1 MKQFSVKII
10 NPDSKKE
17 INFNENF
24 EYKFFKDIPD
34 LFLEDGNS
42 LTKIQSDF
50 YNDVKFPNYDN
61 VEDFGSLLDK
71 SRRSIFVKKL
81 DDEIPMGSNIL
92 EAGCGTGQLSIAL
105 SRYARQIYGIDLS
118 KGSLIEAKQFINS
131 NDIKSVHLF
140 RMNIFKLFF
149 EENTF
154 DVIISN
160 GVLHHTYN
168 PKLAFSKLVRVLKP
182 GGIIVIGL
190 YHRYGRIIQK
200 IRQSLIKNFGDSFKF
215 LDKRFREKISY
226 KKKYAW
232 FLDQYKNP
240 SETTHTYL
248 EVLNW
253 FKVEN
258 IEFLSSIPFDFNPEN
273 KLFQKREAKNRFEIF
288 LNEISLAFNL
298 NQIYQEG
305 SFFVMIGKKL

>member
-61 VEDFGSLLDK
+61 VEGFGSLLDK

-149 EENTF
+149 KENTF

-215 LDKRFREKISY
+215 LDKRFREKISD

>member
-61 VEDFGSLLDK
+61 VEGFGSLLDK
-71 SRRSIFVKKL
+71 SRRNIFVKKL

-200 IRQSLIKNFGDSFKF
+200 IRQSAIKKFGDSFKF
-215 LDKRFREKISY
+215 LDKRFRDKISD

-288 LNEISLAFNL
+288 LKEISLAFNL
-298 NQIYQEG
+298 KQISEG
-305 SFFVMIGKKL
+305 GFFVMIGKKL

>member
-50 YNDVKFPNYDN
+50 YNDVKFPNYDD

-92 EAGCGTGQLSIAL
+92 EAGCGTGQMSIVL

-118 KGSLIEAKQFINS
+118 KGSLIEAKQFIDS
-131 NDIKSVHLF
+131 NNIKSVHLF

-149 EENTF
+149 KENTF

-200 IRQSLIKNFGDSFKF
+200 IRQGLIKNFGDSFKF
-215 LDKRFREKISY
+215 LDKRFREKISD

-298 NQIYQEG
+298 RQISEG
-305 SFFVMIGKKL
+305 GFFVMIGKKL

>member
-50 YNDVKFPNYDN
+50 YNDVKFPNYDD

-71 SRRSIFVKKL
+71 SRRSIFIKKL

-149 EENTF
+149 KENTF

>member
-61 VEDFGSLLDK
+61 VEGFGSLLDK

>member
-1 MKQFSVKII
+1 MKKLSIKIV

-34 LFLEDGNS
+34 LFLEDGNP

-50 YNDVKFPNYDN
+50 YNDVKFPNYDD

-92 EAGCGTGQLSIAL
+92 EAGCGTGQLSITL

-215 LDKRFREKISY
+215 LDKRFRDKISD

-288 LNEISLAFNL
+288 LKEISLAFNL
-298 NQIYQEG
+298 KQISEG
-305 SFFVMIGKKL
+305 GFFVIIGKKL

>member
-24 EYKFFKDIPD
+24 EYKFFEDIPD

-50 YNDVKFPNYDN
+50 YNDVKFPNYDD

-92 EAGCGTGQLSIAL
+92 EAGCGTGQMSIIL
-105 SRYARQIYGIDLS
+105 SRYARQIYGTDLS

-149 EENTF
+149 KENTF

-215 LDKRFREKISY
+215 LDKRFREKISN

-298 NQIYQEG
+298 RQISEG
-305 SFFVMIGKKL
+305 GFFVMIGKKL

>member
-50 YNDVKFPNYDN
+50 YNDVKFPNYDD
-61 VEDFGSLLDK
+61 VEDFASLLDK
-71 SRRSIFVKKL
+71 SRKSIFAKKL

-149 EENTF
+149 KENTF

-200 IRQSLIKNFGDSFKF
+200 IRQSSIKNFGDSFKF
-215 LDKRFREKISY
+215 LDKRFREKISD

-240 SETTHTYL
+240 SETTHTYH

-298 NQIYQEG
+298 RQISEG
-305 SFFVMIGKKL
+305 GFFVMIGKKLL

>member
-50 YNDVKFPNYDN
+50 YNDVKFPNYDD

-92 EAGCGTGQLSIAL
+92 EAGCGTGQMSIIL

-118 KGSLIEAKQFINS
+118 KGSLIEAKKFINS

-200 IRQSLIKNFGDSFKF
+200 IRQILIKNFGDSFKF
-215 LDKRFREKISY
+215 LDKRFREKISD

-288 LNEISLAFNL
+288 LEEIFLSFNL
-298 NQIYQEG
+298 KQISEG
-305 SFFVMIGKKL
+305 GFFVMIGKKL

>member
-50 YNDVKFPNYDN
+50 YNNVKFPNYDD

-215 LDKRFREKISY
+215 LDKRFREKISD

-288 LNEISLAFNL
+288 LKEISLAFNL
-298 NQIYQEG
+298 KQISEG
-305 SFFVMIGKKL
+305 GFFVMIGKKL

>member
-61 VEDFGSLLDK
+61 VEGFGSLLDK

-215 LDKRFREKISY
+215 LDKRFREKISD

-288 LNEISLAFNL
+288 LKEISLAFNL
-298 NQIYQEG
+298 KQISEG
-305 SFFVMIGKKL
+305 GFFVMIGKKL

>member
-92 EAGCGTGQLSIAL
+92 EAGCGTGQMSIVL

-215 LDKRFREKISY
+215 LDKRFREKISD

-253 FKVEN
+253 FKDEN

-288 LNEISLAFNL
+288 LKEISLAFNL
-298 NQIYQEG
+298 KQISEG
-305 SFFVMIGKKL
+305 GFFVMIGKKL

>member
-61 VEDFGSLLDK
+61 VEGFGSLLDK

-92 EAGCGTGQLSIAL
+92 EAGCGTGQLSITL

-200 IRQSLIKNFGDSFKF
+200 IRQSLIKIFGDSFKF
-215 LDKRFREKISY
+215 LDKRFREKISD

-288 LNEISLAFNL
+288 LKEISLAFNL
-298 NQIYQEG
+298 KQISEG
-305 SFFVMIGKKL
+305 GFFVMIGKKL

>member
-50 YNDVKFPNYDN
+50 YNDVKFPNYDD

-92 EAGCGTGQLSIAL
+92 EAGCGTGQMSIVL

-215 LDKRFREKISY
+215 LDKRFREKISD

-273 KLFQKREAKNRFEIF
+273 KLFQKKEAKNRFEIF

-298 NQIYQEG
+298 RQIDEG
-305 SFFVMIGKKL
+305 GFFVMIGKKL

>member
-1 MKQFSVKII
+1 MKQFSLKII
-10 NPDSKKE
+10 NPDNKKE
-17 INFNENF
+17 VNFNQNIEYNF
-24 EYKFFKDIPD
+24 FEKIPD

-42 LTKIQSDF
+42 LTKTQSDF
-50 YNDVKFPNYDN
+50 YNDVKFPNYDD

-71 SRRSIFVKKL
+71 LRQNDFVKKL

-92 EAGCGTGQLSIAL
+92 EAGCGTGQLGIAL
-105 SRYARQIYGIDLS
+105 SRYGRQVYSIDLS
-118 KGSLIEAKQFINS
+118 RGSLIEAKKFINS

-149 EENTF
+149 EKNSF

-168 PKLAFSKLVRVLKP
+168 PKLAFSNLVQVLKP

-190 YHRYGRIIQK
+190 YHKYGRIVQK
-200 IRQSLIKNFGDSFKF
+200 IRQNLIKIFGDNFKF
-215 LDKRFREKISY
+215 LDKRFREKISD

-253 FKVEN
+253 FKDKNVEL
-258 IEFLSSIPFDFNPEN
+258 LSSIPFDFDPEK
-273 KLFQKREAKNRFEIF
+273 KLFQKREIKNKFGMF
-288 LNEISLAFNL
+288 FNEALLACNFKQIS
-298 NQIYQEG
+298 EG
-305 SFFVMIGKKL
+305 GFFVMIGKKLK

>member
-1 MKQFSVKII
+1 MKKYSIKII

-50 YNDVKFPNYDN
+50 YNNVKFPNYDD

-200 IRQSLIKNFGDSFKF
+200 IRQSSIKNFGDSFKF
-215 LDKRFREKISY
+215 LDKRFREKISD

-298 NQIYQEG
+298 RQISEG
-305 SFFVMIGKKL
+305 GFFVMIGKKL

>member
-34 LFLEDGNS
+34 LFLEDGSS

-61 VEDFGSLLDK
+61 VEGFGSLLDK

-149 EENTF
+149 KENTF

-215 LDKRFREKISY
+215 LDKRFRDKISD

>member
-215 LDKRFREKISY
+215 LDKRFRDKISD

-288 LNEISLAFNL
+288 LKEISLAFNL
-298 NQIYQEG
+298 KQISEG
-305 SFFVMIGKKL
+305 GFFVMIGKKL

>member
-61 VEDFGSLLDK
+61 VEGFGSLLDK
-71 SRRSIFVKKL
+71 SRRNIFVKKL
-81 DDEIPMGSNIL
+81 DDEIPMRSNIL

-105 SRYARQIYGIDLS
+105 SRFARQIYGIDLS

-168 PKLAFSKLVRVLKP
+168 PKLAFSKLVQVLKP

-215 LDKRFREKISY
+215 LDKRFREKISD

-288 LNEISLAFNL
+288 LNEISLPFNL
-298 NQIYQEG
+298 QQISEG
-305 SFFVMIGKKL
+305 GFFVMIGKKL

>member
-50 YNDVKFPNYDN
+50 YNDVKFPNYDD

-71 SRRSIFVKKL
+71 SRRTIFVKKL
-81 DDEIPMGSNIL
+81 DEEIPMGSNIL
-92 EAGCGTGQLSIAL
+92 EAGCGTGQMSIAL

-215 LDKRFREKISY
+215 LDKRFREKISD

-298 NQIYQEG
+298 RQISEG
-305 SFFVMIGKKL
+305 GFFVMIGKKL

>member
-61 VEDFGSLLDK
+61 VESFGSLLDK

-215 LDKRFREKISY
+215 LDKRFREKISD

-298 NQIYQEG
+298 RQISEG
-305 SFFVMIGKKL
+305 GFFVMIGKKL

>member
-61 VEDFGSLLDK
+61 VEGFGSLLDK
-71 SRRSIFVKKL
+71 SRRNIFVKKL

-215 LDKRFREKISY
+215 LDKRFREKISD

>member
-61 VEDFGSLLDK
+61 VEGFGSLLDK

-92 EAGCGTGQLSIAL
+92 EAGCGTGQMSIVL

-215 LDKRFREKISY
+215 LDKRFREKISD

-298 NQIYQEG
+298 RQISEG
-305 SFFVMIGKKL
+305 GFFVMIGKKL

>member
-24 EYKFFKDIPD
+24 EYKFFNDIPD

-50 YNDVKFPNYDN
+50 YNDVKFPNYDD

-92 EAGCGTGQLSIAL
+92 EAGCGTGQMSIVL

-215 LDKRFREKISY
+215 LDKRFREKISD

-298 NQIYQEG
+298 RQISEG
-305 SFFVMIGKKL
+305 GFFVMIGKKL

>member
-10 NPDSKKE
+10 NPDNKKE

-50 YNDVKFPNYDN
+50 YNNVKFPNYDD

-71 SRRSIFVKKL
+71 STSNILVKKL

-92 EAGCGTGQLSIAL
+92 EAGCGTGQMSIVL
-105 SRYARQIYGIDLS
+105 SRYARQIYSIDLS

-215 LDKRFREKISY
+215 LDKRFREKISD

-288 LNEISLAFNL
+288 LKEISLAFNL
-298 NQIYQEG
+298 KQISEG
-305 SFFVMIGKKL
+305 GFFVMIGKKL

>member
-50 YNDVKFPNYDN
+50 YNDVKFPNYDD

-215 LDKRFREKISY
+215 LDKRFREKISN

-298 NQIYQEG
+298 RQISEG
-305 SFFVMIGKKL
+305 GFFVMIGKKL

>member
-50 YNDVKFPNYDN
+50 YNDVKFPNYDD

-92 EAGCGTGQLSIAL
+92 EAGCGTGQMSIIL

-118 KGSLIEAKQFINS
+118 KGSLIEAKKFIDS

-149 EENTF
+149 KENTF

-215 LDKRFREKISY
+215 LDKRFREKISN

-288 LNEISLAFNL
+288 LKEISLAFKL
-298 NQIYQEG
+298 KQISEG
-305 SFFVMIGKKL
+305 GFFVMIGKKL

>member
-24 EYKFFKDIPD
+24 EYKFFKGIPD
-34 LFLEDGNS
+34 LLLEDGNS

-50 YNDVKFPNYDN
+50 YNDVKFPNYED

-81 DDEIPMGSNIL
+81 DDEIPMRSNIL
-92 EAGCGTGQLSIAL
+92 EAGCGTGQLSIIL

-118 KGSLIEAKQFINS
+118 KGSLIEAKKFIDS

-149 EENTF
+149 KENTF

-215 LDKRFREKISY
+215 LDKRFREKISN

-273 KLFQKREAKNRFEIF
+273 KLFQKREAKNGFEMF
-288 LNEISLAFNL
+288 LKEISLAFNSK
-298 NQIYQEG
+298 QINEG
-305 SFFVMIGKKL
+305 GFFVMIGKKL

>member
-71 SRRSIFVKKL
+71 SRRNIFVKKL

-215 LDKRFREKISY
+215 LDKRFRDKISD